1 MTVATMELSA
11 REKLKLRLCYNA
23 IVDKKAEGVSV
34 LDLRG
39 YSSVTDFF
47 VICQGSSSTQVSAIS
62 DNIEKVLRESGMK
75 HYNVEG
81 RENAQWILLDCDN
94 VIVHVFQPDTRK
106 YYALE
111 NLWVDARKVDNRD
124 IESWEVN

>member
-1 MTVATMELSA
+1 MTVAEMELSVK
-11 REKLKLRLCYNA
+11 EKLKLRLCYNA
-23 IVDKKAEGVSV
+23 VVDKKGEGVSI

-39 YSSVTDFF
+39 FSSVTDFF

-62 DNIEKVLRESGMK
+62 DNIEKVLRDVGMK
-75 HYNVEG
+75 HFSVEG

-94 VIVHVFQPDTRK
+94 VIVHVFQAETRK

-111 NLWVDARKVDNRD
+111 DLWIDARKLDNCD